1 MNKMSENY
9 YELLVSGDELEALK
23 ALAFELGVSA
33 VEELR
38 NGFLIR
44 DEEDLSALEEGL
56 KRFANACGIQASF
69 ETKICAN
76 RDWIEEYKRGV
87 KPVLAGK
94 FYIRPSWESP
104 WEKLSEAQKTER
116 INEAEAKQISAQNGD
131 LSKSNLVLT
140 SGEEGERG
148 EVFDILIDPALAFG
162 SGHHESTN
170 MCLRLI
176 SLFVA
181 SQKMS
186 NSNLTHCGARS
197 AVDVGCGSGIL
208 SIALAKAGFA
218 VTACD
223 TDELAVVASVEN
235 GEKNDVSFTQVVT
248 GSINHTEFKNKQFDF
263 VAANIIADIIL
274 TISSELKNAVKEN
287 GNLLLSGILSKY
299 KTRILEC
306 FTDEFE
312 LVCNLTSGEWES
324 FLFTKSSRKI
334 A

>member
-9 YELLVSGDELEALK
+9 YELLVSGEELEALK

-38 NGFLIR
+38 DGFLIR

-56 KRFANACGIQASF
+56 RRFANACGIQASF
-69 ETKICAN
+69 EVRICAN

-104 WEKLSEAQKTER
+104 WEKLSKAQKTEH
-116 INEAEAKQISAQNGD
+116 INEAEAKQICAQNGD
-131 LSKSNLVLT
+131 LSKSNLVFT
-140 SGEEGERG
+140 SGKEGESG

-176 SLFVA
+176 SLFAV

-186 NSNLTHCGARS
+186 NSNLTNCGGKS

-235 GEKNDVSFTQVVT
+235 GKKNGVSFTQVIT
-248 GSINHTEFKNKQFDF
+248 GSINHEALKNKQFDF

-274 TISSELKNAVKEN
+274 AISSELKNAVKE
-287 GNLLLSGILSKY
+287 GGYLLLSGILSKY
-299 KTRILEC
+299 KARILEC
-306 FTDEFE
+306 FADEFE

-324 FLFTKSSRKI
+324 FLFTKVAAK
-334 A
+334 